1 MVFFCFFHLE
11 DAIFGTT
18 HADYIDAISHESI
31 RLKKHNASGILIMI
45 HIKYEFHIC
54 MKATIIKNKKPYPMY
69 KIYSAYYLKGPK
81 KVNKN

>member
-1 MVFFCFFHLE
+1 
-11 DAIFGTT
+11 
-18 HADYIDAISHESI
+18 
-31 RLKKHNASGILIMI
+31 
-45 HIKYEFHIC
+45 